1 MNALPVR
8 CLFIFSFLPLN
19 RKTEM
24 GLAPQEKAP
33 CFSRACPKTWMYFS
47 EAAPAW
53 PRVNWAYPAPGRLGE
68 VERFTLA
75 SKGACVWVADVLARR
90 GLRSRSLGVYR
101 TVSKESCSL
110 VLFFFFF
117 SLLFLQICH
126 LYGKIEMSFLCLW
139 NALWNAICSW
149 NLKKFKPHGVG
160 KTFSILRQ
168 VTWDQ
173 SISLQVVLFP
183 FFFSCPFISV
193 VPRLLLLPCPPPPCE
208 RGAGSQMWPY
218 FALGK
223 ATKHP

>member
-1 MNALPVR
+1 MNALSVR

-19 RKTEM
+19 RKAET

-33 CFSRACPKTWMYFS
+33 CFSWGYPKTWMYFS

-53 PRVNWAYPAPGRLGE
+53 PRVHWACPAPGKLGE

-75 SKGACVWVADVLARR
+75 SKGACVWVTDVLARR

-110 VLFFFFF
+110 VFFF
-117 SLLFLQICH
+117 LLFLQICH

-173 SISLQVVLFP
+173 SISLQVVFFL
-183 FFFSCPFISV
+183 FFFSCPLISV
-193 VPRLLLLPCPPPPCE
+193 LLRLLLLSCLPPPYE

>member
-1 MNALPVR
+1 MHFPLGVFLFSPFFRWIGKRKWVWRPRKRLRAFHEPVQKR
-8 CLFIFSFLPLN
+8 ECTF
-19 RKTEM
+19 
-24 GLAPQEKAP
+24 
-33 CFSRACPKTWMYFS
+33 
-47 EAAPAW
+47 
-53 PRVNWAYPAPGRLGE
+53 PRLLQPGRGWTE
-68 VERFTLA
+68 PTQPRGGWERWRDLLWLQ
-75 SKGACVWVADVLARR
+75 KGHVCEWQMSLPEGGCVHVLWVCIGPFL
-90 GLRSRSLGVYR
+90 
-101 TVSKESCSL
+101 KSL
-110 VLFFFFF
+110 VVSFFFFF